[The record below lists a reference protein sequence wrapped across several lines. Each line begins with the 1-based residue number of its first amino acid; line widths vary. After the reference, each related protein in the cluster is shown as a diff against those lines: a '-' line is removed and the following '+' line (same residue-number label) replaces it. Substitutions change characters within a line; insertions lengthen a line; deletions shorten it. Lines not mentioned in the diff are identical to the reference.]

1 MNALLSSTAARATH
15 RAARLCLTAAVAMVA
30 LAGCGDADRADQPST
45 AAEPTSENLDFERGD
60 FSGWRTLAFESGAWH
75 VYAHGTSP
83 PDPDDTNDHVVF
95 DVPAP
100 PQGDFAAVTDMR
112 FQGARILH
120 RKLRIEGASTL
131 RMTLFYESAGGAF
144 SSPASLDY
152 YTGAPNKQF
161 RVELL
166 DPDVPVTSMKP
177 GDRLATIFRTM
188 PGDPASLRP
197 RAVTFDLSPW
207 AGQIVRLR
215 FAQVD
220 NRGPLRAG
228 VDDVRV
234 ETIQRVERVDRGT

>member
-1 MNALLSSTAARATH
+1 MNAFLSSTAIRATQ
-15 RAARLCLTAAVAMVA
+15 RAALLCTTAAIALVA
-30 LAGCGDADRADQPST
+30 LAGCGETDHADRGPG
-45 AAEPTSENLDFERGD
+45 AAEPTAENLNFERGD
-60 FSGWRTLAFESGAWH
+60 FTGWRTLAFESGAWH
-75 VYAHGTSP
+75 VYSHGSSP
-83 PDPDDTNDHVVF
+83 PNPLDSNPHVVF
-95 DVPAP
+95 DVPPP
-100 PQGDFAAVTDMR
+100 PQGEYAAITDMR

-120 RKLRIEGASTL
+120 RKLHVEGASTL

-152 YTGAPNKQF
+152 YSGAPNKQF

-166 DPDVPVTSMKP
+166 DPDVPVTSMKAE
-177 GDRLATIFRTM
+177 DRLATIFRTA
-188 PGDPASLRP
+188 PGDPPVLAP

-228 VDDVRV
+228 VDDIRV
-234 ETIQRVERVDRGT
+234 EAIGRGT